1 MSENCVHKP
10 DVNCGTFLRRYF
22 QKDGILMQTFR
33 CRVCGADIR
42 FVKKPVY
49 RLLDVL
55 IWIVL
60 LAFMLLAR
68 LFRGSATASMSLWL
82 YILLAVVAV
91 SLLGLLLDMTK
102 EWFLLKRGSFEIIKP
117 EPAAE
122 EPSKEDGPKED
133 GSKDEGPKDAKE

>member
-10 DVNCGTFLRRYF
+10 DVNCSTFLRRYF

-68 LFRGSATASMSLWL
+68 LFKDNATVSISLWL
-82 YILLAVVAV
+82 YIVIAVSAV

-102 EWFLLKRGSFEIIKP
+102 EWFLLKRGRFEIIQPK
-117 EPAAE
+117 PAAE
-122 EPSKEDGPKED
+122 EPPKVD
-133 GSKDEGPKDAKE
+133 DPKDAKE

>member
-1 MSENCVHKP
+1 MSDNCVHKP
-10 DVNCGTFLRRYF
+10 DVSCGTFLRRYF

-33 CRVCGADIR
+33 CRNCGGDIR

-68 LFRGSATASMSLWL
+68 LFKASLTASISLWL
-82 YILLAVVAV
+82 YILIAVAVV

-102 EWFLLKRGSFEIIKP
+102 EWFLLKCGHFELIKP
-117 EPAAE
+117 EPMAE
-122 EPSKEDGPKED
+122 EPPKEA
-133 GSKDEGPKDAKE
+133 GSKDTEE

>member
-42 FVKKPVY
+42 FVKKPIY
-49 RLLDVL
+49 RLWDVL

-68 LFRGSATASMSLWL
+68 LLKGSMTASMSLWL
-82 YILLAVVAV
+82 YIVIAVALV

-102 EWFLLKRGSFEIIKP
+102 EWFLLKSGRFEIVKP

-122 EPSKEDGPKED
+122 EPPKEA
-133 GSKDEGPKDAKE
+133 GPTETKE

>member
-1 MSENCVHKP
+1 
-10 DVNCGTFLRRYF
+10 
-22 QKDGILMQTFR
+22 MQTFR
-33 CRVCGADIR
+33 CRICGADIR

-68 LFRGSATASMSLWL
+68 LFKDSATTSISLWL
-82 YILLAVVAV
+82 YIVIAVAAV

-102 EWFLLKRGSFEIIKP
+102 EWFLLKRGRFEIIQPK
-117 EPAAE
+117 PAAE
-122 EPSKEDGPKED
+122 EPPKVD
-133 GSKDEGPKDAKE
+133 DPKDAKE

>member
-10 DVNCGTFLRRYF
+10 DISCGTFLRRYF
-22 QKDGILMQTFR
+22 QKDGILTQTFR
-33 CRVCGADIR
+33 CRICGADIR

-68 LFRGSATASMSLWL
+68 LLKGSVTASMSLWL
-82 YILLAVVAV
+82 YIVIAVAVV

-102 EWFLLKRGSFEIIKP
+102 EWFLLKQGHFELIKP
-117 EPAAE
+117 EPAAG
-122 EPSKEDGPKED
+122 EPPKEA
-133 GSKDEGPKDAKE
+133 GPADTKE

>member
-33 CRVCGADIR
+33 CRICGADIR

-49 RLLDVL
+49 RLWDVL

-68 LFRGSATASMSLWL
+68 LFKESATSSISLWL
-82 YILLAVVAV
+82 YILIAVALV
-91 SLLGLLLDMTK
+91 SLIGLLLDMTK
-102 EWFLLKRGSFEIIKP
+102 EWFLIKSGRFEQIKP
-117 EPAAE
+117 EPVAE
-122 EPSKEDGPKED
+122 ESPKED
-133 GSKDEGPKDAKE
+133 DPKDTKE

>member
-10 DVNCGTFLRRYF
+10 DVSCGVFLRRYF

-33 CRVCGADIR
+33 CRLCGGDVR

-49 RLLDVL
+49 RLLDAL

-68 LFRGSATASMSLWL
+68 LLKESMTTSMSLWL
-82 YILLAVVAV
+82 YILIAVAAV
-91 SLLGLLLDMTK
+91 SLLGLVLDMTK
-102 EWFLLKRGSFEIIKP
+102 EWFLLKFGRFELIKP
-117 EPAAE
+117 EPAPE
-122 EPSKEDGPKED
+122 EKPKEDGPKITE
-133 GSKDEGPKDAKE
+133 E